1 MLHRGV
7 DLAQESI
14 AACIRA
20 THEILRQTEL
30 GCAPIRPT
38 FLPFAFL
45 HLLHSCDE
53 HVGKLLKGVVYSVN
67 FPFLLLRG
75 LLR

>member
-20 THEILRQTEL
+20 THEILRQAEL
-30 GCAPIRPT
+30 GCASIRPT
-38 FLPFAFL
+38 FLPIAFL

-53 HVGKLLKGVVYSVN
+53 HVGELLKGVVYSVN
-67 FPFLLLRG
+67 FPFLLL
-75 LLR
+75 